1 MSNPLVSEALRD
13 FLHARKTPANQDL
26 VDRCSINMEVQVNVM
41 AADGEPVAGKKSTW
55 TNGSDT
61 WHSIRIPKN
70 VATDPTWEDY
80 RIGYPFDLYAE
91 GIGMTGWD
99 WKARVSRH
107 FGYDFD
113 ALTGHAQGI
122 GVTDEQLEKVKQAA
136 CALPYV
142 EVRRST
148 GGGGIHLYVYLD
160 EAGVPTANH
169 TEHAALARCILG
181 MMSAEVGF
189 DFASAID
196 AYGHVMWIWHRKMSA
211 ENHGL
216 EIIKPA
222 TKRLSEADIPT
233 NWRDHIEAVKSK
245 PKLEPKAT
253 PKPRHAVDDD
263 FIRTSDFGFLL
274 EKGWRRNGE
283 HFARPGT
290 EKAVSASIVAA
301 EDGTRLLHVFSS
313 NGDPFEKDRNYNP
326 FDAFKLL
333 FHDGNAEAARA
344 DLLKQGYGRLRIP
357 LLTCRQLDGND
368 YKQTYLIPGVY
379 VPKQPCLV
387 GGPRKGMKTSILIA
401 LAIALAACLRFLGHF
416 VVTRPVKVIILSG
429 ESGMATLQETARRIA
444 KSMGLSLS
452 EIENLFWSDFLP
464 RLDDA
469 QHLDALER
477 MIEETGCEVLIV
489 DPAYL
494 CLPGGDAGNIFIQGS
509 LLRSINEICQ
519 RHGVG
524 LVLAHHFRKR
534 AKAKSTT
541 DFDPPELDD
550 LSWSGFAEFARQW
563 ILLGRRES
571 YEPGSGEH
579 RLWMSVGG
587 SAGHSALWGVDINE
601 GVSGEPRHWNVELL
615 TPDEARVEKKG
626 GIIRQRLLDAMR
638 EFPEGT
644 TKTLL
649 FDTAKPKLRNEPSTR
664 NVLDALITEGLLVA
678 CDIKKN
684 GQTYP
689 GVRLPTEA
697 DKA

>member
-1 MSNPLVSEALRD
+1 
-13 FLHARKTPANQDL
+13 
-26 VDRCSINMEVQVNVM
+26 
-41 AADGEPVAGKKSTW
+41 
-55 TNGSDT
+55 
-61 WHSIRIPKN
+61 
-70 VATDPTWEDY
+70 
-80 RIGYPFDLYAE
+80 
-91 GIGMTGWD
+91 
-99 WKARVSRH
+99 
-107 FGYDFD
+107 
-113 ALTGHAQGI
+113 
-122 GVTDEQLEKVKQAA
+122 
-136 CALPYV
+136 
-142 EVRRST
+142 
-148 GGGGIHLYVYLD
+148 
-160 EAGVPTANH
+160 
-169 TEHAALARCILG
+169 
-181 MMSAEVGF
+181 
-189 DFASAID
+189 
-196 AYGHVMWIWHRKMSA
+196 MWIWHRKMSA

-233 NWRDHIEAVKSK
+233 NWRDHIEAVNSK
-245 PKLEPKAT
+245 PKLESKAT

-313 NGDPFEKDRNYNP
+313 NGDPFEKDSNYNP

-368 YKQTYLIPGVY
+368 YQQTYLIPGVY

-444 KSMGLSLS
+444 KSMGLLLS

-509 LLRSINEICQ
+509 LLRNINEICQ

-534 AKAKSTT
+534 AKAKSAA

-587 SAGHSALWGVDINE
+587 SAGHSALWGVDISE

-678 CDIKKN
+678 CDIRRTAKPTLACVFRPKPTKHDN
-684 GQTYP
+684 TFLRLIAMYNISDPRYQDFLKEAPERLESECAVLRLCIESAMQENRPSLVNSLVSTYSKLASVHQQSQIKAGLLFERDTTLQLFKGLVDALTGILKEYQLAEYSEIVERMIDSVDEVFNRVTNEKQP
-689 GVRLPTEA
+689 LLLPAPE
-697 DKA
+697 KP